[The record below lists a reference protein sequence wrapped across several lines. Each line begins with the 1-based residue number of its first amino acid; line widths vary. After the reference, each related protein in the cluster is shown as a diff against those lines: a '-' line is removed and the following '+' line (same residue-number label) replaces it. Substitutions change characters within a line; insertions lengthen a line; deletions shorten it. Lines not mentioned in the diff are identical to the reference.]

1 MLNSNSNTPL
11 FFDIKANNMNSL
23 ACEQSESSTGDSN
36 PNGEC
41 SKYLK
46 EIVIPKIDIKYKKG
60 KKKSKSKSKKNTL
73 KLEKLLNKKTKRNTN
88 SKYIKKDNIIINIF
102 NEFKSNSSLYKKF
115 PKFHIIE
122 KNVKNGLYSSSLE
135 FSKDVRKIFSS
146 IFSSFLTNLDYSKY
160 NQALIFSEIFE
171 KIYAKYDCDSY
182 AKKASHLFE
191 KISKLKKEINKIEI
205 ETSGKTGKFLNKE
218 KKNSEKKKG
227 ITIEKYK
234 EDISNNIQKL
244 NIEQKKG
251 ILKIIS
257 NNLIDKN
264 KENNTIEFNIN
275 KLPYNQLKQ
284 LDKYINQCINNN
296 NEKKK
301 DIINQ
306 VKNYEISKNYSKEE
320 KKQNNAFNEDVDFS
334 SYFSGSEYDDNDLE

>member
-11 FFDIKANNMNSL
+11 SFDIKANNMN
-23 ACEQSESSTGDSN
+23 APICEQSESSTGDSN
-36 PNGEC
+36 PNGDC

-46 EIVIPKIDIKYKKG
+46 EIVIPKVNTKYKKG
-60 KKKSKSKSKKNTL
+60 KKKSKCKKNSI
-73 KLEKLLNKKTKRNTN
+73 KVEKLLNKKTKRNN
-88 SKYIKKDNIIINIF
+88 PKYIKKDNIIINIL

-122 KNVKNGLYSSSLE
+122 KNVKNGLYSSSSDL
-135 FSKDVRKIFSS
+135 SKDVRKIFSS

-171 KIYAKYDCDSY
+171 KIYEKYDCDSY
-182 AKKASHLFE
+182 AKKAKNLFE
-191 KISKLKKEINKIEI
+191 KITKLKKEINKIEI
-205 ETSGKTGKFLNKE
+205 ETGGKTGKIMNKE
-218 KKNSEKKKG
+218 KKKSEKKKG
-227 ITIEKYK
+227 ISIEKYK

-264 KENNTIEFNIN
+264 KEDNTIEFNIN

-296 NEKKK
+296 NENKN

-306 VKNYEISKNYSKEE
+306 VKKYEISKKYSKEE
-320 KKQNNAFNEDVDFS
+320 KKQNETFNEDDNYS
-334 SYFSGSEYDDNDLE
+334 SYFSDSEYDDNDLE